1 MLYSKDEACLPVIG
15 LIIGNIS
22 SVALFFN
29 GMIRVSKS
37 PEAPDLITIIPS
49 CLVFWNNS
57 NKAIIRNYAKAINLN
72 SSEDKHSKPDLYPGL
87 HLSRLLFF
95 LLL

>member
-1 MLYSKDEACLPVIG
+1 MLDLSTNKMELIDAIFERWACLPVIG

-37 PEAPDLITIIPS
+37 PEAPDLS
-49 CLVFWNNS
+49 LLSLVASFS
-57 NKAIIRNYAKAINLN
+57 GTTLT
-72 SSEDKHSKPDLYPGL
+72 KPFSDIMLKPL
-87 HLSRLLFF
+87 T
-95 LLL
+95 